1 MWGFWEMGPGFP
13 SFPVSWFLLVFIG
26 FYWFLLVFEV
36 QKPVETKMQVYW
48 CTAPPVTS
56 INSHQHE
63 IVPSLEAP
71 ACKLGDEPQ
80 GIQRKR
86 PKKADSDGVSRE
98 FLFFSF
104 RSTFFFCCNNYFL
117 DITLNFNRDTT
128 KKKGLTWRRRMTSLV
143 SFSFFLSHYI
153 LFSLIIFLYY
163 LNDNERRGIFF
174 FLFLAP
180 FSFYPQAGMFSLCF
194 TDYYYQLLYASTRV
208 RFYIVL
214 RHSRH
219 LSVTTVSSS
228 YLPFVIVYL
237 RLFVFRPSS
246 FSSLRIYSAP
256 IMFRASFLG
265 FVAGL
270 SYCNISTFLWLDN

>member
-128 KKKGLTWRRRMTSLV
+128 KKKGLTWRRWTTSLV

-153 LFSLIIFLYY
+153 LFSLIIFFILLEQQWTMGYFFFFVSCS
-163 LNDNERRGIFF
+163 FF
-174 FLFLAP
+174 FLP
-180 FSFYPQAGMFSLCF
+180 SGWYVFSLL
-194 TDYYYQLLYASTRV
+194 YWLLLSIVICQYAS
-208 RFYIVL
+208 
-214 RHSRH
+214 
-219 LSVTTVSSS
+219 
-228 YLPFVIVYL
+228 
-237 RLFVFRPSS
+237 
-246 FSSLRIYSAP
+246 
-256 IMFRASFLG
+256 
-265 FVAGL
+265 
-270 SYCNISTFLWLDN
+270 